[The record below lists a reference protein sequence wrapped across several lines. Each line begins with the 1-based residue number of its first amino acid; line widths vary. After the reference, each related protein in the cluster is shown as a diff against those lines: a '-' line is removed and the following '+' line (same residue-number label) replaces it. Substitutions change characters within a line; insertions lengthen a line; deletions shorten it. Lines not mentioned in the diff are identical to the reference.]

1 MKWTRRDTLGGG
13 LAALAAAG
21 MPAVAA
27 TQKSVLRPG
36 PITTTLGGVR
46 QELLG
51 FNGSWPGPELRAG
64 QNDILRVR
72 VENGLQE
79 GVLVHWHGL
88 RLPNLMDGV
97 NVLTQ
102 DVIPPDVSHDYRFS
116 VPDAGTFWYHSHY
129 LSFDQ
134 VSRGLFGPL
143 IIDEQ
148 QPPDVDHDITVQLFD
163 MLTDE
168 SGVYDEDTGAEQFVA
183 AGRIGNMVKALVSRE
198 TVQRGDRVRLRLINP
213 SIDRVYSLRI
223 TGIDGMIVALDGMPF
238 GQPRSFE
245 DIILAP
251 GQRCDVIGDVLDAIA
266 LAGDDTGRA
275 FGWIAAHDQRQRRTT
290 AIPALPP
297 NPMPQPQGREVR
309 ARLVMQGGAGGGKHG
324 GFGTWALNDVSGLPR
339 EPLLNV
345 RRGTTARIS
354 LYNATG
360 FDHVMHLHGHHFW
373 EISENGALGDYR
385 DGTLVRA
392 GETRDILCVLD
403 NPGNWMFH
411 CHMLS
416 HQADGMATWLRV
428 A

>member
-1 MKWTRRDTLGGG
+1 MKWTRRDALGAG
-13 LAALAAAG
+13 LAALSTAT
-21 MPAVAA
+21 MPAFAA
-27 TQKSVLRPG
+27 TGDYILRPG
-36 PITTTLGGVR
+36 PIMASVGGMR

-51 FNGSWPGPELRAG
+51 FNGSWPGPELRAS
-64 QNDILRVR
+64 QNDNLRVR

-88 RLPNLMDGV
+88 RLPNRMDGV

-102 DVIPPDVSHDYRFS
+102 DVIPPDGSHDYRFP

-129 LSFDQ
+129 LSYDQ

-148 QPPDVDHDITVQLFD
+148 HPTDVDHDISVQLFD

-168 SGVYDEDTGAEQFVA
+168 NGVYEEDAGAEQFTA
-183 AGRIGNMVKALVSRE
+183 AGRIGNVMTAVVSRE
-198 TVQRGDRVRLRLINP
+198 TVQLGDRVRLRLINP
-213 SIDRVYSLRI
+213 SIDRVYDLRI
-223 TGIDGMIVALDGMPF
+223 NGIKGMIVALDGMPLE
-238 GQPRSFE
+238 QPRPFE
-245 DIILAP
+245 NAILAP
-251 GQRCDVIGDVLDAIA
+251 GQRCDVIGDVLEDIA
-266 LAGDDTGRA
+266 FVDDPGRVL
-275 FGWIAAHDQRQRRTT
+275 GQIATQGMRARRSSDV
-290 AIPALPP
+290 PALPP
-297 NPMPQPQGREVR
+297 NPMPQTKGGEVK
-309 ARLVMQGGAGGGKHG
+309 ARLVLQGGAGGGKHG

-354 LYNATG
+354 LYNATA

-373 EISENGALGDYR
+373 EISETGKPGDYR

-392 GETRDILCVLD
+392 GAARDILCVLD

-428 A
+428 G